1 MLGLVASR
9 TLGFLRGAVGLIASG
24 ILISLEGTLD
34 VGIAVEI
41 GVGVGVE
48 IAVEIGAG
56 VDVGVGAGVGAGVD
70 ADLSVATQVDRCRL
84 SPGAIA
90 KPLVKHISRI
100 WRVDKWS

>member
-56 VDVGVGAGVGAGVD
+56 VDVGVGAGVD